1 MLKHIKLTI
10 SKVNN
15 VYEKYKE
22 EKKGNYPK
30 NHMHSHSIIK

>member
-30 NHMHSHSIIK
+30 ITCTVTAL